1 MSDSVSS
8 ASESHKPEESVME
21 QEGIIE
27 NISLDDFNPT
37 GTLAVAGM
45 YFVLLLVL
53 YVLLYFVEF
62 AGRDVNIIG

>member
-1 MSDSVSS
+1 MSDSST
-8 ASESHKPEESVME
+8 ASDSHAADEPTME
-21 QEGIIE
+21 QEGIVE

-37 GTLAVAGM
+37 GTLAVAGT
-45 YFVLLLVL
+45 YFLLLLVL

>member
-1 MSDSVSS
+1 MSDS
-8 ASESHKPEESVME
+8 ASPASDPHASDEPVME
-21 QEGIIE
+21 QEGIVE

-45 YFVLLLVL
+45 YFLLLLVL